1 MNLVVFDHYAR
12 LVLRRNKNEKTTNEF
27 SEENSMEFISFMY
40 LHIAVI
46 AIADETSHTMVRL
59 MNTQMLNA
67 ETKFGEAPVARR
79 PPTFALGHPKDSL
92 SHQIWGLPLSLG
104 SPSWLLGFPRLF
116 LKTKQIPS
124 LIPLFTTL
132 ILVLRKAQLEIRLD
146 EHTLPLEF
154 SLPLVSSRPA

>member
-1 MNLVVFDHYAR
+1 
-12 LVLRRNKNEKTTNEF
+12 
-27 SEENSMEFISFMY
+27 MEFISFMWF
-40 LHIAVI
+40 HIASI
-46 AIADETSHTMVRL
+46 SIADETLHTLVRL
-59 MNTQMLNA
+59 MRSQMLDA
-67 ETKFGEAPVARR
+67 EPKFDEVPVARR

-104 SPSWLLGFPRLF
+104 SPSLLLGFPRLF

-124 LIPLFTTL
+124 FIPLFTTL
-132 ILVLRKAQLEIRLD
+132 ILVLWKAQLYIRLD

>member
-1 MNLVVFDHYAR
+1 M
-12 LVLRRNKNEKTTNEF
+12 
-27 SEENSMEFISFMY
+27 I
-40 LHIAVI
+40 
-46 AIADETSHTMVRL
+46 
-59 MNTQMLNA
+59 TQILNA
-67 ETKFGEAPVARR
+67 ETKLGEVPLAGQ

-104 SPSWLLGFPRLF
+104 SPSLLLGFPRLF

>member
-1 MNLVVFDHYAR
+1 MLALFRDEIKMQKRQTKFQKNLI
-12 LVLRRNKNEKTTNEF
+12 
-27 SEENSMEFISFMY
+27 MEFISFMCF
-40 LHIAVI
+40 HIALI
-46 AIADETSHTMVRL
+46 AIADETLRTMVRL
-59 MNTQMLNA
+59 MITQILDA
-67 ETKFGEAPVARR
+67 ETKFGEVPVARR

-92 SHQIWGLPLSLG
+92 SNQIWGLPLSLG
-104 SPSWLLGFPRLF
+104 SPSLLLGFPRLF